1 MIRATVSGSFH
12 RHMSAIVDAVS
23 SLGALGVEV
32 LSPADPRVV
41 DADGDFLFVASDR
54 LRSRR
59 LVEDRHLE
67 AIRASDFLWVVCP
80 DGYTG
85 ASTSGEILA
94 AAVLGKPILS
104 THAALDITIGDYVE
118 RVDNMADAVA
128 RAARIRAS
136 WMQVGLSNPHA
147 LLDPEALVKTADLFN
162 DLRLH
167 LNVSRGNGHL
177 DAERRFTEVRRAAA
191 ANLGL
196 PTVN

>member
-1 MIRATVSGSFH
+1 MQG
-12 RHMSAIVDAVS
+12 
-23 SLGALGVEV
+23 LGVEV
-32 LSPADPRVV
+32 LSPSDPRVV

-94 AAVLGKPILS
+94 AHVLGKPILS
-104 THAALDITIGDYVE
+104 TNVALDITIGDYVE
-118 RVDNMADAVA
+118 RVESIAEAVA
-128 RAARIRAS
+128 RAARIRAA
-136 WMQVGLSNPHA
+136 WIGVGLHDANA
-147 LLDPEALVKTADLFN
+147 LLDPDVLIKTADDFD

-167 LNVSRGNGHL
+167 LHSRRGDGRF
-177 DAERRFTEVRRAAA
+177 DAERKFAEVKKTVAR
-191 ANLGL
+191 NLGMRRL
-196 PTVN
+196 G